1 MTTALVILHD
11 MYYKL
16 PNVNQTMQNSV
27 SAAEGGQVP
36 LTDWMGG
43 MAKETSVVNNNDH
56 RKQTDQLRQKQ
67 RKRTYNKVNTLL
79 CISQKL

>member
-16 PNVNQTMQNSV
+16 PNVNQTMENSV

-36 LTDWMGG
+36 LTDWMG
-43 MAKETSVVNNNDH
+43 AW
-56 RKQTDQLRQKQ
+56 Q
-67 RKRTYNKVNTLL
+67 RKPLWLTIMTTENRQT
-79 CISQKL
+79 S